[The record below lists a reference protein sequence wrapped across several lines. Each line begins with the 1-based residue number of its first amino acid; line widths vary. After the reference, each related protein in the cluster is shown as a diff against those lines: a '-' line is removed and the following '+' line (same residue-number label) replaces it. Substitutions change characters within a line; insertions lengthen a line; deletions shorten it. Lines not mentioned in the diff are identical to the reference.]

1 MNKICPKSWDIFSGV
16 IRSNRKKKPPDKSR
30 EVKGQDLEE
39 LLDAIGGSICV
50 GRDGDGEV
58 DLVGLAKRVT
68 PIQECLGLSG
78 VVAHG
83 DLVKA
88 VDKDMSDIVIA
99 GVETTDK
106 ALEIVVSA
114 DGIVAGLNQTNS
126 GLYVV
131 YQLGTLFNA
140 DNVAGLVVDG
150 FVDRIN
156 HLLGLTGAH

>member
-1 MNKICPKSWDIFSGV
+1 MNFFDPEG
-16 IRSNRKKKPPDKSR
+16 KKKPPGRSR
-30 EVKGQDLEE
+30 EVKGTDLEE
-39 LLDAIGGSICV
+39 LLDTVGGSVGIGG
-50 GRDGDGEV
+50 DGDGEV
-58 DLVGLAKRVT
+58 DLVGLAKSVA

-83 DLVKA
+83 DLVEA
-88 VDKDMSDIVIA
+88 VDEDMSDIVIA

-106 ALEIVVSA
+106 ALKIAVSA
-114 DGIVAGLNQTNS
+114 DGIVAGLNQTNT
-126 GLYVV
+126 GLYIV

-140 DNVAGLVVDG
+140 DNVAGFLVDG